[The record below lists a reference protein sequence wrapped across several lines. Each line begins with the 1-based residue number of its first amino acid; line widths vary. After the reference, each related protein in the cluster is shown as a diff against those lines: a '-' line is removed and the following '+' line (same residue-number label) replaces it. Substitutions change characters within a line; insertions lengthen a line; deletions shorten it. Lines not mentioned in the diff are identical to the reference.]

1 MNRPIFRELQE
12 RHAQQDLKLE
22 QVQAVGYSAFREC
35 AEYQNRLESRKADI
49 KHFFPHFNI
58 WEANSDGQFLMFL
71 KWP

>member
-49 KHFFPHFNI
+49 KHFFQNN
-58 WEANSDGQFLMFL
+58 ESQLALL
-71 KWP
+71 